1 MRGDLDI
8 QIASESSKAH
18 GLTPRD
24 EPSKLAALLGPPTRR
39 AGGRAGLRGLPRGGA
54 GECALELRRRAQ
66 RPAGRD
72 PDREVRSQVPAARSR
87 YSFIRRVGLLSLT
100 CSSWLSIQSRIG

>member
-18 GLTPRD
+18 WLTPRD

-39 AGGRAGLRGLPRGGA
+39 AGGGAGLRGLPRGGA

-66 RPAGRD
+66 RPAGRGPTGKCGVEFQQPNLD
-72 PDREVRSQVPAARSR
+72 IHSFAALVFFLRH
-87 YSFIRRVGLLSLT
+87 VVHG
-100 CSSWLSIQSRIG
+100 

>member
-39 AGGRAGLRGLPRGGA
+39 AGGGAGLRGLPRGGA
-54 GECALELRRRAQ
+54 RGGALELRRRAQ
-66 RPAGRD
+66 CAAGRGPIAEECGVEFQQPNLD
-72 PDREVRSQVPAARSR
+72 IHSFAALV
-87 YSFIRRVGLLSLT
+87 FFL
-100 CSSWLSIQSRIG
+100 